1 MRDHPFSPRRVVAAL
16 PMALLLLLAGCA
28 PRASEAE
35 MAHEQS
41 CGQQADRQFDKQNR
55 YLMSEQDQ
63 SATPFSSSGVIGDTS
78 HGLDDQYRRDRMVDD
93 CLHSAP

>member
-1 MRDHPFSPRRVVAAL
+1 MKILSPLVLACVLTLPALAAERF
-16 PMALLLLLAGCA
+16 PEI
-28 PRASEAE
+28 PPAE
-35 MAHEQS
+35 MSHEQS

>member
-1 MRDHPFSPRRVVAAL
+1 MPV
-16 PMALLLLLAGCA
+16 ALLLGGCT
-28 PRASEAE
+28 PPQSEADQE
-35 MAHEQS
+35 HERS

-63 SATPFSSSGVIGDTS
+63 STSPFSSSGTIGNTS
-78 HGLDDQYRRDRMVDD
+78 QGLDDQYRRDRMVDD